1 MFFNVLD
8 RVKIME
14 KQEVAKQE
22 IERELQELRD
32 ELKRLEYAYTVDLPE
47 QYESAKPKLKRLA
60 MLLSI
65 HQKKDC

>member
-1 MFFNVLD
+1 
-8 RVKIME
+8 ME